1 MPLIDTM
8 LPNQRYKIFISP
20 LNKGGWGGHKYD
32 ILHRAIRNRGYT
44 NKTHLRG
51 FETCEELQI
60 DPPQPPL
67 KRGEQKMY
75 LFQGNN
81 ETVLVRV
88 GGLRLYSP
96 RF

>member
-1 MPLIDTM
+1 MPLID
-8 LPNQRYKIFISP
+8 R
-20 LNKGGWGGHKYD
+20 
-32 ILHRAIRNRGYT
+32 LHPAIGNRGYT
-44 NKTHLRG
+44 NKTRLRG
-51 FETCEELQI
+51 FETFEGLQI

-67 KRGEQKMY
+67 KRGEQKMD

-88 GGLRLYSP
+88 GELCLYSP